1 MNNAL
6 AFSVP
11 CNDYEAKIDRR
22 SGLVLTCSNRRIRVE
37 NGTCTP
43 AKANERECHD
53 DDRRPGSLL

>member
-11 CNDYEAKIDRR
+11 CDDDEAKIDRR
-22 SGLVLTCSNRRIRVE
+22 SGLVLTRSNRRMWAE

-43 AKANERECHD
+43 AKAN
-53 DDRRPGSLL
+53 